1 MVVVSQ
7 VAQVREQS
15 VQLPFVSMVVP
26 TGQVEMQVEPY
37 LSRPVWQEV
46 QVETVLMQVAQVESQ
61 AVQVL
66 ATVSSIVVWSEGQ
79 EVTQVPP

>member
-1 MVVVSQ
+1 MPALQLRQFVVVVSH
-7 VAQVREQS
+7 VAHVREQS

-37 LSRPVWQEV
+37 LRRPVWQV
-46 QVETVLMQVAQVESQ
+46 VQVESQ

-66 ATVSSIVVWSEGQ
+66 ATVSSMVVWSEGQ